1 MESDW
6 RFGPWAVGLESY
18 KPLFGASPDQ
28 RVDMVAS
35 LNPPLVLLGVTYTL
49 LIRLVGSD
57 GVLTW
62 LGFRDI
68 WGFGHP
74 FRLDAIDPPGVF
86 PYGYNVRPDDAGFW

>member
-18 KPLFGASPDQ
+18 KPFGGASPDQ

-35 LNPPLVLLGVTYTL
+35 VNPPLEVFGVEYTL

-57 GVLTW
+57 GDWLW
-62 LGFRDI
+62 LGTRDI
-68 WGFGHP
+68 WGQGHVGA
-74 FRLDAIDPPGVF
+74 LQAIDPPGTF
-86 PYGYNVRPDDAGFW
+86 PYGFTVRPDDAGFW